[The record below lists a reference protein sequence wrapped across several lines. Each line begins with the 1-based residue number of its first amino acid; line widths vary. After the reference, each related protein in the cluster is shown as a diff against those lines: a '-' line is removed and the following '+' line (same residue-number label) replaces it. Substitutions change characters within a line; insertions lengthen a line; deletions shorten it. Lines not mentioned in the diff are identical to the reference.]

1 MHGPTFTGNP
11 LACAVASESSRLLE
25 SGEWQPQVAAIEA
38 QLQAELAPA
47 RGSAL
52 VADVRLLGAIGA
64 WLKPVARSTWPP
76 CSAFSSSRS
85 AGSVRLAG

>member
-1 MHGPTFTGNP
+1 MGNP
-11 LACAVASESSRLLE
+11 LACAVAGESLRLLE

-52 VADVRLLGAIGA
+52 VADVRVLGAIGVVETRR
-64 WLKPVARSTWPP
+64 PGQTWPP
-76 CSAFSSSRS
+76 CSAFSSSRES
-85 AGSVRLAG
+85 GSVRLAG

>member
-1 MHGPTFTGNP
+1 S
-11 LACAVASESSRLLE
+11 LRLLE

-52 VADVRLLGAIGA
+52 VAGLRGGRRSLRLLESGEWQPQVAAIEA
-64 WLKPVARSTWPP
+64 QLQAELAPARG
-76 CSAFSSSRS
+76 SA
-85 AGSVRLAG
+85 L